1 MHGKTRSA
9 GRARLTPSRRPDV
22 ITWIDRQRAL
32 VARRTPGGTIEVSE
46 FDLPPDDAGQQIAL
60 ASVAHALA
68 DGDRIA
74 VMGAESVRTRLE
86 REYVAISHR
95 PDRLMDVHREGPV
108 SREDLVRLLRDQA
121 G

>member
-1 MHGKTRSA
+1 M
-9 GRARLTPSRRPDV
+9 
-22 ITWIDRQRAL
+22 
-32 VARRTPGGTIEVSE
+32 
-46 FDLPPDDAGQQIAL
+46 
-60 ASVAHALA
+60 
-68 DGDRIA
+68 RIA

-95 PDRLMDVHREGPV
+95 PDRLVDVQREGPV